1 MNSAKPIVNA
11 VNIRQYCG
19 LSVRRISLDGKVR
32 VDHGP
37 VTAQKLFVAINQNG
51 GAK

>member
-1 MNSAKPIVNA
+1 MNSVKLVTNA
-11 VNIRQYCG
+11 VNLRQYCG

-32 VDHGP
+32 VDNGP
-37 VTAQKLFVAINQNG
+37 VTAQKLFAAINQNG

>member
-1 MNSAKPIVNA
+1 MNSVKIIVNA
-11 VNIRQYCG
+11 ANLRQYFG
-19 LSVRRISLDGKVR
+19 LSFRRISLDGKAR